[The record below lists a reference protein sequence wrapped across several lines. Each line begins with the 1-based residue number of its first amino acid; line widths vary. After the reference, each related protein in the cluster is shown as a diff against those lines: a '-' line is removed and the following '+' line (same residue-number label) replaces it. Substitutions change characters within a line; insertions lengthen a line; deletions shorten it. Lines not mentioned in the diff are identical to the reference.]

1 METEKLTLKKTII
14 IASLIFGML
23 FGAGNLIFPVHL
35 GQMAGGH
42 WLTASSGF
50 LISGVLIPL
59 MALLA
64 ISITRSNGIYDLARP
79 NGHWYAL
86 IFLILVHA
94 TLGPLFA
101 TPRTATVPYA
111 IGIAPHL
118 SASNNPLGLLIYSA
132 CFFGAVY
139 FFSTRQ
145 GKITTLI
152 GKLLN
157 PLFLLLLFIIFFLA
171 FLQPMGKATTT
182 SITSTYLH
190 NAFTNGFLQGYN
202 TMDALA
208 SLAFGITVITA
219 IKGLGIKK
227 QRAISWAT
235 AKGSIFGLAGIA
247 IIYLALTWL
256 GATSLHDYHLAA
268 NGGTTLAQIAHRYMG
283 TVGDALLATLAT
295 ITCMTSAMGLV
306 VAFSQDF
313 HHRFPKISYKAFLR
327 FNCGLSFFIAN
338 LGLNQIIAWST
349 PFLMFLYPLA
359 ITLIIL
365 GITSPLFNRDP
376 LVYRITTGFTL
387 IPAIFDMLNAFPE
400 PIQSLAITKTL
411 LAFAQHY
418 FPFFS
423 LGFGWLS
430 FGIAGMIIGLGCHFL
445 MQRRATAGTA
455 AERD

>member
-1 METEKLTLKKTII
+1 MMNEKLNFKRTII

-35 GQMAGGH
+35 GQMAGDH
-42 WLTASSGF
+42 WFTASSGF

-64 ISITRSNGIYDLARP
+64 ISITHSNGIYDLARP

-86 IFLILVHA
+86 IFLILIHA

-101 TPRTATVPYA
+101 TPRTATVPYT

-118 SASNNPLGLLIYSA
+118 SANNNTIGLLIYSA
-132 CFFGAVY
+132 IFFGLTYY
-139 FFSTRQ
+139 FATRQ
-145 GKITTLI
+145 GRITTLI

-157 PLFLLLLFIIFFLA
+157 PAFLLLLFCIFLLA
-171 FLQPMGKATTT
+171 FIHPMGKAESTAATTA
-182 SITSTYLH
+182 YLQ

-202 TMDALA
+202 TMDGLA

-219 IKGLGIKK
+219 IRSFGLKK
-227 QRAISWAT
+227 QSSIALAT
-235 AKGSIFGLAGIA
+235 AKSSLFGLAGIA
-247 IIYLALTWL
+247 IIYLGLTWL
-256 GATSLHDYHLAA
+256 GATSLHHYRLAA
-268 NGGTTLAQIAHRYMG
+268 NGGVTLAQIAHFYMG
-283 TVGDALLATLAT
+283 ATGDAILATLAT

-306 VAFSQDF
+306 IAFSQDF
-313 HHRFPKISYKAFLR
+313 HRRFPRISYKAFLR
-327 FNCGLSFFIAN
+327 FNCSLSFIIAN

-349 PFLMFLYPLA
+349 PVLMFLYPLA

-387 IPAIFDMLNAFPE
+387 IPAFFDMLNAMPD
-400 PIQSLAITKTL
+400 PIHSWSFTQTL
-411 LAFAQHY
+411 LGFAQRY
-418 FPFFS
+418 FPFFAN
-423 LGFGWLS
+423 GFGWLS
-430 FGIAGMIIGLGCHFL
+430 FGICGMLIGLTCHYCK
-445 MQRRATAGTA
+445 QRALTSSLN
-455 AERD
+455 EDN